1 MFAIHK
7 LRLFAPVRDVFKPC
21 GHFLHDVSPG
31 MSLYVLIGQGMHV
44 FEVMFKYRP
53 SLQGTGVVVFR
64 AEKK

>member
-7 LRLFAPVRDVFKPC
+7 LRLFAPVPDVFKPC
-21 GHFLHDVSPG
+21 GQFLHGVSPG

-53 SLQGTGVVVFR
+53 LLQDIGVVVFLT
-64 AEKK
+64 EKK